1 MPSKPANQE
10 YTCSRKR
17 KAPIDDNG
25 QPVTLPAKKTL
36 GPLARGMKKQK
47 KDNTSRNST
56 NAAGPATGPSL
67 PQKPLPTSNLS
78 TTKSKVSSRSSS
90 IEDVFDEEDH
100 PHSLPPRNPHHI
112 LELEAGDLDESHHAA
127 IDVDDDGEQEDAE
140 AELGLFSISL

>member
-10 YTCSRKR
+10 YTHSRKR

-36 GPLARGMKKQK
+36 GPRRVKKQK

-56 NAAGPATGPSL
+56 NAAGPATGPPL

-90 IEDVFDEEDH
+90 VEDVFNEEDH
-100 PHSLPPRNPHHI
+100 PRSLLPRNPHHI